1 MKVFWILFPGALFA
15 AAAYFGMFH
24 GFAAWYGP
32 RYIRSDND
40 IGDLIMISLGVCCLA
55 FMLGGWGDTGCM
67 AACGDAAI
75 PPSIPIRAN
84 NEKNRRGGHPPAAVR
99 PFASTA
105 TL

>member
-15 AAAYFGMFH
+15 AAEYFGMFH

-55 FMLGGWGDTGCM
+55 FMLGGWVGYRLHGRM
-67 AACGDAAI
+67 
-75 PPSIPIRAN
+75 
-84 NEKNRRGGHPPAAVR
+84 RRRSNTPEHSHQGEQ
-99 PFASTA
+99 
-105 TL
+105 

>member
-55 FMLGGWGDTGCM
+55 FMLGGWVGYRLHGRM
-67 AACGDAAI
+67 
-75 PPSIPIRAN
+75 
-84 NEKNRRGGHPPAAVR
+84 RRRSNTPEHSHQGEQ
-99 PFASTA
+99 
-105 TL
+105 